1 MVGMTEK
8 SIRPEKTISPGNPI
22 SPGTPTGSVNPI
34 GPVDPVRPVEALL
47 VVDVQV
53 AFVSGDE
60 AVPDAVRVLDR
71 SRDLLDR
78 ARAAGALVVH
88 LQNDGA
94 PGAVDEP
101 GTPGWELRLPVAP
114 GTREKVV
121 RKTDDDGFVDTPLG
135 DLLTGAR
142 VEALAVCG
150 VLSEMC
156 VSATARAALA
166 RGFRVVLPHDAHA
179 TYDIPAAPGI
189 SEVVPA
195 AMSSRAAE
203 WALGDEIEIVARTA
217 DVTFRAPPEQSA
229 PTLPPPAAHASR
241 GSGLPDGS
249 PPAPFA

>member
-8 SIRPEKTISPGNPI
+8 SIHPENSISPRNPI
-22 SPGTPTGSVNPI
+22 
-34 GPVDPVRPVEALL
+34 RPVEALL

-78 ARAAGALVVH
+78 ARAAGALIVH
-88 LQNDGA
+88 LQNDGP

-101 GTPGWELRLPVAP
+101 GTPGWELRLPVVP
-114 GTREKVV
+114 GPQEKVV

-135 DLLTGAR
+135 DLLTEAR

-156 VSATARAALA
+156 VSATARAALE

-203 WALGDEIEIVARTA
+203 WALGDEIEIVARSA
-217 DVTFRAPPEQSA
+217 DVTFADVASLVPPEQPA
-229 PTLPPPAAHASR
+229 PTLPSPAAEASR
-241 GSGLPDGS
+241 RSGLPDGS
-249 PPAPFA
+249 RPAPFA